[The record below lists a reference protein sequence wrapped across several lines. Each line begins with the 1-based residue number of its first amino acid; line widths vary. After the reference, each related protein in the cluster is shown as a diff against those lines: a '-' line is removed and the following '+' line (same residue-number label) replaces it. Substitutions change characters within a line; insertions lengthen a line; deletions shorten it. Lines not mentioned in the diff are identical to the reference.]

1 MSSPGQLLAFMALSF
16 LIIVIPGPSVLFVI
30 GRALAYGRRTAI
42 ASAVGNELGM
52 LVLATLVAVGVG
64 SIVQRSE
71 SIVTVIRLV
80 GAAYLIYLGVRAWRE
95 RGRLAIT
102 EAEIQPQ
109 DPWHAIR
116 DGFVVGV
123 ANPKAILF
131 FTAILPGFVDP
142 GRGHVTLQL
151 FLLGLIFA
159 LIALASDSVWGLAA
173 SQARQWFGR
182 SPRRLAMVGGSGG
195 LALIGLGVGIVVTGR
210 RH

>member
-30 GRALAYGRRTAI
+30 GRALAYGRRTAL
-42 ASAVGNELGM
+42 ASALGNEVGM

-64 SIVQRSE
+64 PVVQRSE
-71 SIVTVIRLV
+71 SVVTLIRLV
-80 GAAYLIYLGVRAWRE
+80 GAVYLISLGVRAWRE
-95 RGRLAIT
+95 RGRLAIS
-102 EAEIQPQ
+102 EAEFQPQ
-109 DPWHAIR
+109 YPWHAIR

-131 FTAILPGFVDP
+131 TAILPGFVDP
-142 GRGHVTLQL
+142 DRGHVTVQL

>member
-1 MSSPGQLLAFMALSF
+1 MLAFMALSF
-16 LIIVIPGPSVLFVI
+16 LIIVVPGPSVLFVI

-52 LVLATLVAVGVG
+52 VVLATLVAFGVG
-64 SIVQRSE
+64 PVVQRSA
-71 SIVTVIRLV
+71 SIVAAIRLV
-80 GAAYLIYLGVRAWRE
+80 GAAYLIYLGVRAWKE
-95 RGRLAIT
+95 RGRLAIL
-102 EAEIQPQ
+102 EPDVRPQ
-109 DPWHAIR
+109 EPWRAIR

-142 GRGHVTLQL
+142 SRGHVTLQL
-151 FLLGLIFA
+151 LVLGLTFA

-173 SQARQWFGR
+173 SRARQWFGR

-210 RH
+210 RS

>member
-1 MSSPGQLLAFMALSF
+1 VSSPGQLLAFMALSF

-52 LVLATLVAVGVG
+52 LVLASLVAVGVG
-64 SIVQRSE
+64 PVVQRSA
-71 SIVTVIRLV
+71 SIVAAIRLV
-80 GAAYLIYLGVRAWRE
+80 GAAYLTYLGVRAWRE

-102 EAEIQPQ
+102 EAHVEPR
-109 DPWHAIR
+109 DPWRAIR

-151 FLLGLIFA
+151 FGLGLIFA
-159 LIALASDSVWGLAA
+159 LIALASDSVWGLVA
-173 SQARQWFGR
+173 SHARGWFGR
-182 SPRRLAMVGGSGG
+182 SPRRLALVGGSGG
-195 LALIGLGVGIVVTGR
+195 LALIGLGVGSVVTGR
-210 RH
+210 RN

>member
-1 MSSPGQLLAFMALSF
+1 MALSF

-64 SIVQRSE
+64 PIVQRSA
-71 SIVTVIRLV
+71 SIVTLIRLV
-80 GAAYLIYLGVRAWRE
+80 GAVYLIYLGLRAWRE
-95 RGRLAIT
+95 RGRLSIV
-102 EAEIQPQ
+102 EAEVTPQ
-109 DPWHAIR
+109 DPWRAIR

-142 GRGHVTLQL
+142 ARGHVTLQL
-151 FLLGLIFA
+151 FVLGLIFA

-182 SPRRLAMVGGSGG
+182 SPRRLALVGGSGG

>member
-64 SIVQRSE
+64 PIVQRSA
-71 SIVTVIRLV
+71 SIVTLIRLV
-80 GAAYLIYLGVRAWRE
+80 GAVYLIYLGLRAWRE
-95 RGRLAIT
+95 RGRLSIV
-102 EAEIQPQ
+102 EAEVTPQ
-109 DPWHAIR
+109 DPWRAIR

-142 GRGHVTLQL
+142 ARGHVTLQL
-151 FLLGLIFA
+151 FVLGLIFA

-182 SPRRLAMVGGSGG
+182 SPRRLALVGGSGG